1 MPCGDAGNSR
11 EHDPR
16 KVRTV
21 SGTDRR
27 KGDSME
33 ATDLETQE
41 AIGMVSKLWW
51 MWLVT
56 GILWVCISLVI
67 LQFRGSSITTVGII
81 IGLMFLLM
89 GFQDFAL
96 MFMAEGWKWLWG
108 IFGFVF
114 VVAGIVAM
122 ASPKNTVTAFADVL
136 GFLFLLVAVF
146 WIVEAFAT
154 KETNPLWWLG
164 LISGILMLGIAFW
177 TGSQLLVTKVY
188 TLLVFAGVWAMLHG
202 ITDMVKAFQ
211 VKKVGKIVAG

>member
-1 MPCGDAGNSR
+1 L
-11 EHDPR
+11 
-16 KVRTV
+16 
-21 SGTDRR
+21 
-27 KGDSME
+27 ME
-33 ATDLETQE
+33 ATDVEVAE
-41 AIGMVSKLWW
+41 AAGMVSKWWW

-56 GILWVCISLVI
+56 GICISLVI
-67 LQFRGSSITTVGII
+67 LQFRGSSVSTVGII
-81 IGLMFLLM
+81 IGLMFLFM
-89 GFQDFAL
+89 GIQDFTL
-96 MFMAEGWKWLWG
+96 MFVAEGWKWLWG

-114 VVAGIVAM
+114 IVAGIVSL
-122 ASPKNTVTAFADVL
+122 ASPHKTVAAFADIL

-164 LISGILMLGIAFW
+164 LISGILMLVIAFW